1 MWDEDVVGGCF
12 HRPYQP
18 QLLETRNE
26 RRRSSSA
33 PSPEDDRESRALSR
47 GPAARRYR
55 RRDVR
60 RANKHESRRHIE
72 RIEVTHPTSV
82 TD

>member
-26 RRRSSSA
+26 RVDRRPLPRLRTTGNRA
-33 PSPEDDRESRALSR
+33 PCRVGRLHVDIDVETCVGQINTSR
-47 GPAARRYR
+47 GGTSNA
-55 RRDVR
+55 
-60 RANKHESRRHIE
+60 SR
-72 RIEVTHPTSV
+72 
-82 TD
+82 